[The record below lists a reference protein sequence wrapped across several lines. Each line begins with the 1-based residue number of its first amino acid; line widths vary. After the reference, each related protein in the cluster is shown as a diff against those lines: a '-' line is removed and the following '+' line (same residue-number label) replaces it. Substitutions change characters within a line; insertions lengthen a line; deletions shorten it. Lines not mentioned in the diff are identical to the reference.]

1 MGIKVV
7 VADDEAL
14 IRGGISMLLS
24 VAPDIEVIAEVGDG
38 RAAVDAV
45 RALQPNVAILD
56 VRMPIMDG
64 VAATRLITSHCAGD
78 GGEEYNP
85 VAVLVLSTFNL
96 DQAVFAALRAGAS
109 GFLLKDAAPADLVAA
124 TRAVAAG
131 DAWLD
136 PAVART
142 LIAEF
147 AARPDTA
154 LPPVEDLKLLTARER
169 EVLIHMAYGLSN
181 AEIAAQLVLGEGTVK
196 THVSRILM
204 KLGLRDRTQAV
215 VMAYRSH
222 MMDPNDIDP
231 ARYLDLSAEERD

>member
-1 MGIKVV
+1 MTIRVI

-14 IRGGISMLLS
+14 IRGGIAMLLS
-24 VAPDIEVIAEVGDG
+24 VDKDIEVVAEVGDG

-45 RALQPNVAILD
+45 GQLRPDVAILD

-64 VAATRLITSHCAGD
+64 VTATRLITNMGTN
-78 GGEEYNP
+78 GTGEDLPP
-85 VAVLVLSTFNL
+85 VAVLVLSTFNI

-109 GFLLKDAAPADLVAA
+109 GFLLKDAAPVDLVAA
-124 TRAVAAG
+124 TRAVAGG

-136 PAVART
+136 PAVAKT
-142 LIAEF
+142 LITEF
-147 AARPDTA
+147 AARPDSA
-154 LPPVEDLKLLTARER
+154 LPPMEDLKLLTPRER
-169 EVLIHMAYGLSN
+169 EVLILMAYGLNNS
-181 AEIAAQLVLGEGTVK
+181 EIAGRLVVGEGTVK

-222 MMDPNDIDP
+222 LMDPDP
-231 ARYLDLSAEERD
+231 TLPPYPR